1 MYLIIISIAV
11 VLILWSFTIKGD
23 YLFAQKQ
30 PAQKQPSQ
38 KQPTPRPKPKP
49 DSGSVNINYKIKNTA
64 PTTSEI
70 AKGLA
75 ALKAHNTSGNVP
87 TSSAYY
93 DLVKRKYLQYDKKQK
108 KWVSYLDPA
117 GKAAPPAIDD
127 GKGSQQGRKTKP
139 VSGGHTSGG
148 GSHTSG
154 GNTGGGSHPSVPH
167 LAPLPQRG
175 SKAPIK
181 PRQSSYCNQGS
192 FYGNTNCSQASSRV
206 TETNVFNGEH
216 TNKFP
221 DTTSPVKA
229 AYLAIGT
236 ANEQN
241 IPSST
246 RYHGPTVSGKSL
258 HLDNRLD
265 NGSYQPA
272 FNYNDSNAVPA
283 IIKALKSRVD
293 VIAKSGANAIRFDEL
308 DVCSN
313 GSKCN
318 QANVNKVLTAVSQYA
333 YQAHK
338 MSVLGNNDSYS
349 DNNKVPT
356 SAQAIAQSGV
366 PIAGWIVEND
376 ASGGKQLREVLGNN
390 VPIYGVATSRDNANK
405 MSKAQIDGTAAFD
418 SVAVYP
424 K

>member
-1 MYLIIISIAV
+1 MYFIIISIAV
-11 VLILWSFTIKGD
+11 VLILWSFTNKGD

-30 PAQKQPSQ
+30 PAQKQP
-38 KQPTPRPKPKP
+38 TPRPSTQKP
-49 DSGSVNINYKIKNTA
+49 GSRINYKIKNTA

-75 ALKAHNTSGNVP
+75 ALKAHNTSGHVP

-127 GKGSQQGRKTKP
+127 GKGSQQGHKTKP
-139 VSGGHTSGG
+139 VSG

-154 GNTGGGSHPSVPH
+154 GNTGGNTGGSHTSGGSGGGSHPSVPH
-167 LAPLPQRG
+167 FAPLPPRG

-216 TNKFP
+216 PDKFP
-221 DTTSPVKA
+221 DTTSPIKA

-246 RYHGPTVSGKSL
+246 RYHGPTTAGSNYGLGNSG
-258 HLDNRLD
+258 
-265 NGSYQPA
+265 QAA
-272 FNYNDSNAVPA
+272 FNYDDSSAVPA

-293 VIAKSGANAIRFDEL
+293 VIAKTGANAIRFDEL
-308 DVCSN
+308 DVCSW
-313 GSKCN
+313 GQTKCN

-338 MSVLGNNDSYS
+338 MSILGNNDSDS
-349 DNNKVPT
+349 DNHKAPT
-356 SAQAIAQSGV
+356 SAQAIVQSGV

-376 ASGGKQLREVLGNN
+376 ASTGKQLRNILGNN
-390 VPIYGVATSRDNANK
+390 VPIYGVADARDEANK
-405 MSKAQIDGTAAFD
+405 MSKAQTDGTAVFD